1 MSSTRIQGGAS
12 NVVNKDSGRGVK
24 WLQQGFR
31 EGRQM
36 SSTSIHVGA
45 SNVVIKGES
54 VLNIF
59 LLQYHDGNTKTTT
72 VSGWNIVW

>member
-12 NVVNKDSGRGVK
+12 NGFNKDSGRGVK
-24 WLQQGFR
+24 CRQQGFR

-36 SSTSIHVGA
+36 SSTRIHVGA

-59 LLQYHDGNTKTTT
+59 LL
-72 VSGWNIVW
+72 